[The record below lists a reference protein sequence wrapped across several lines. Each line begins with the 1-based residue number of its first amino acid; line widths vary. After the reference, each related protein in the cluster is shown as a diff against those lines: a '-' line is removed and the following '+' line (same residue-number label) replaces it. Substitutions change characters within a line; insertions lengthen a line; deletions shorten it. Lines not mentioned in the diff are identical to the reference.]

1 MGLCSS
7 LQKQDSKEVD
17 ILKDEI
23 EKLHL
28 KQLYVIS
35 NVSDH
40 LGFELLDLWYNAIF
54 IMKHICC
61 SHFVDGCWVRT

>member
-54 IMKHICC
+54 IM
-61 SHFVDGCWVRT
+61 